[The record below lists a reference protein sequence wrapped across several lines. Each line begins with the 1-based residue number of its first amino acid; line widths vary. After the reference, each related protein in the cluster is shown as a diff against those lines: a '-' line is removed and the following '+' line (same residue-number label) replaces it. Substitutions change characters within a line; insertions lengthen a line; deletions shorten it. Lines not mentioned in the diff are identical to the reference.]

1 MTGNDTIDRV
11 RDYPRL
17 KDGWIRLLALIAA
30 GLFIGHEL
38 NIAFF
43 VRLFTFLGIRHETA
57 VNISSF
63 IPFILSVPL
72 LLKRFRK
79 VKPFFVIYFLVV
91 AFFALSILLHPE
103 ARDIYFRPKFG
114 VHKVFVPS
122 GGIFALYYI
131 LFMYEKDDKS
141 DLINM
146 LFIGASFLFLIS
158 ILQYGMA
165 QVRGYWLTE
174 GPSGNEIRINYS
186 LVYGFNMSLVT
197 CIFTGLWFY
206 RKKTGYLIVSLF
218 SYYTILTD
226 GNRMSIVLIFSFLI
240 LLLIHNI
247 VNKIKYKESFK
258 PLLRN
263 LMGVLAFVLVF
274 AVSIILNKKHI
285 QPAKILAS
293 KIDVETRKKFG
304 YDDDFEKKNEKIYEE
319 SKLMLGKID
328 EYLKLHYYD
337 GNPDSKDQANDKREI
352 KEEEGRLFF
361 YENGQKAD
369 KGLIVYE
376 GNFIYVK
383 PDGEL
388 ARDGQFM
395 VEKTND
401 ILFKNTYTFDDEG
414 KIIVDQLKEQL
425 ETINNDSLS
434 GIEKESRNL
443 ELIKNGGFLFGN
455 SRNKIYSL
463 VIDAIKSS
471 PIIGNGAFG
480 DRVAT
485 AHRYI
490 WGHSHNIFLEILV
503 NFGFLFGVPAL
514 LYLLNT
520 LVAMINK
527 RRNILTIMYFAYLGA
542 GTSLLTSNSFW
553 LEPFIWAMIGFSM
566 LYMDKEDYWFYRIY
580 RRLKGKKA

>member
-17 KDGWIRLLALIAA
+17 KDGWIRILALIAA

-63 IPFILSVPL
+63 IPFILSIPL

-103 ARDIYFRPKFG
+103 ARDIYFRPRFG
-114 VHKVFVPS
+114 IHKVFVPS

-131 LFMYEKDDKS
+131 LLMYDKDDKS
-141 DLINM
+141 DLVNM

-319 SKLMLGKID
+319 SKSMLGKID

-337 GNPDSKDQANDKREI
+337 GNPDSKDQANDNREI

-361 YENGQKAD
+361 YENGKKAN

-401 ILFKNTYTFDDEG
+401 ILFKNTYAFDDEG

-503 NFGFLFGVPAL
+503 NFGFLFGIPAL

-527 RRNILTIMYFAYLGA
+527 RRNILTVMYFAYLGA

>member
-91 AFFALSILLHPE
+91 AFFAITILLHPE

-131 LFMYEKDDKS
+131 LLMYEKDDKS

-361 YENGQKAD
+361 YENGKKAN

-463 VIDAIKSS
+463 VIDAIKGS

-503 NFGFLFGVPAL
+503 NFGFLFGIPAL

-527 RRNILTIMYFAYLGA
+527 RRNILTIMYFSYLGA